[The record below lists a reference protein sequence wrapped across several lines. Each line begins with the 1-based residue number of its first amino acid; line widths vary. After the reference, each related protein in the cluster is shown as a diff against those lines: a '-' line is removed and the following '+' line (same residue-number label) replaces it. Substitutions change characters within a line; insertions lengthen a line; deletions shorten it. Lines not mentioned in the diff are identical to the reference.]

1 MKLLCQTCEHDFLAC
16 HLDTA
21 RRWPTLEEQRRRKCK
36 DCRECHPPEDA
47 PVREREREGV
57 PA

>member
-1 MKLLCQTCEHDFLAC
+1 MLCHTCEHDFFAC

-21 RRWPTLEEQRRRKCK
+21 RTQPTLEEQRRRKCK
-36 DCRECHPPEDA
+36 DCRECWPPEDA
-47 PVREREREGV
+47 PVREREHEGV